1 MFSSYAFFFF
11 TSTEGAIPPKRD
23 RLSYCFSYLHLE
35 HLKLVESHLERVLA
49 SAGFA
54 RCIYC
59 LFSDPFQ
66 ESTQKIIVIV
76 FFVFFL
82 FFSAFFGAGA
92 LLLISFLS

>member
-59 LFSDPFQ
+59 LFFDPFQ

-76 FFVFFL
+76 FFLLFL
-82 FFSAFFGAGA
+82 LLFFGAGA